1 MPRRTRGLRRRNS
14 SSHSVPLLRTPALKL
29 PKAPTC
35 SIRATLAPVLRKLL
49 TPSEGAQLA
58 PSEIEALAKSKL
70 NIMLH
75 EPLPPRALTVPPVPT
90 AATVVATDDSAAAT
104 SPEHI

>member
-1 MPRRTRGLRRRNS
+1 
-14 SSHSVPLLRTPALKL
+14 
-29 PKAPTC
+29 
-35 SIRATLAPVLRKLL
+35 VLRKLL